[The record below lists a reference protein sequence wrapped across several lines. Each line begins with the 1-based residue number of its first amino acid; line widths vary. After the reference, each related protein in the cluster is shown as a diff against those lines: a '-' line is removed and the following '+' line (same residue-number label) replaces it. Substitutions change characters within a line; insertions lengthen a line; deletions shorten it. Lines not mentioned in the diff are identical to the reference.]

1 MCLALPGEIV
11 EILDPDDLLRPA
23 KVSFGGILK
32 QVSLAYVPEA
42 QIGDY
47 VLVHVGFALSQ
58 LDPKAALQVLADLQ
72 RVMEIESELEP

>member
-23 KVSFGGILK
+23 KVSVGGILK

-47 VLVHVGFALSQ
+47 VLVHVGFALSK
-58 LDPKAALQVLADLQ
+58 LDPEAALQVLADLQ